1 MLDTYHM
8 NIEEDDMCK
17 AIGRAG
23 SMLGH
28 FHVGEA
34 NRKLPG
40 MNETIDWTAVG
51 RALRDINYQKGV
63 VMEPFLK
70 QGGEVGRDCRVWR
83 DLSNG
88 ADEETM
94 DKYLK
99 KSLQYL
105 KNKFEP
111 SC

>member
-1 MLDTYHM
+1 
-8 NIEEDDMCK
+8 MCG
-17 AIGRAG
+17 AIRRAG
-23 SMLGH
+23 GKLGH

-40 MNETIDWTAVG
+40 MNETIDWASVG

-88 ADEETM
+88 ADEKTM
-94 DKYLK
+94 DEYLITSLK
-99 KSLQYL
+99 FLKS
-105 KNKFEP
+105 KFEP